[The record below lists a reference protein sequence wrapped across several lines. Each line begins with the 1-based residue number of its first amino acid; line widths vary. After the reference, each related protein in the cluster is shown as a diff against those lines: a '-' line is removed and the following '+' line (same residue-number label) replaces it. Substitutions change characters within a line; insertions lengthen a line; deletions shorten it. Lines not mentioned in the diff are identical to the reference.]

1 MTPSLLVAAREGFKP
16 PGIDEFEWPNLVD
29 LKLFGLDLGIN
40 RVVLQMFLVT
50 GLVIL
55 LLWLGFRR
63 ASLVPRGLQNVMESA
78 VDFVRD
84 QIALE
89 VIGRDGLRYVPYL
102 TTLFLFVFLA
112 NLGGIVPLLSFPA
125 TGRMA
130 LPAVMAL
137 TSTVLFI
144 GVGMKRQGGLRYLR
158 NSLFPP
164 DVPVLLYVLLT
175 PIELVST
182 FLIRP
187 MTLAVRLLANMIAGH
202 LILGVFFAATAY
214 LLGSLNASMLFGVG
228 ALVFAVAL
236 VAFELFVAALQAYVF
251 TILSAI
257 YIAGALEPS
266 TDREGRGRRP

>member
-16 PGIDEFEWPNLVD
+16 PGIDEFEWPNLIA
-29 LKLFGLDLGIN
+29 LQLFGLDLGIN

-202 LILGVFFAATAY
+202 L
-214 LLGSLNASMLFGVG
+214 LGSLNASMLFGVG

-257 YIAGALEPS
+257 YIAGALEP
-266 TDREGRGRRP
+266 EH